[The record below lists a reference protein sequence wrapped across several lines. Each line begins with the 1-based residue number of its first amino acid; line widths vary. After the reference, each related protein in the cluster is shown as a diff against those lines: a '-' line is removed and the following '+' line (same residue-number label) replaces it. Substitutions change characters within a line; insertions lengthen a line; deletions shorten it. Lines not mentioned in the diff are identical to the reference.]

1 LPLNAYSVVD
11 THTHLCDPLF
21 DKDREDVIKRAR
33 AVGVSAIVV
42 VSETLSDVL
51 RNLELATSYPLLWP
65 AGGLYPTH
73 LDLSEAKQV
82 SSLIRKERHRF
93 FAIGEVGLDYW
104 IVKQESERE
113 IQHEIFNKF
122 IDLSLELNLPLN
134 IHSRSA
140 GRHAIEI
147 LLERRARKVQLH
159 AFDGKASSA
168 LPGAEEGFFFSIPP
182 SVIRSPQ
189 KQKLVKRLPLS
200 TLLVETDSPVL
211 GPLHNERNEPS
222 NIMIS
227 VNAISEIKNVSKEEV
242 LETVFNNTHQ
252 LYGDRDL

>member
-1 LPLNAYSVVD
+1 VD

-21 DKDREDVIKRAR
+21 DKDREDVLKRAR
-33 AVGVSAIVV
+33 NVGVSAIVV
-42 VSETLSDVL
+42 VSETLSDVH
-51 RNLELATSYPLLWP
+51 RNLELAENYPLLWP

-73 LDLSEAKQV
+73 LDLSEAKQI
-82 SSLIRKERHRF
+82 SSLMRKERHKF
-93 FAIGEVGLDYW
+93 LAIGEVGLDYW
-104 IVKQESERE
+104 IVKKEAERE
-113 IQHEIFNKF
+113 VQHEIFSEF
-122 IDLSLELNLPLN
+122 IGLSIELNLPLN

-159 AFDGKASSA
+159 AFDGKAASA
-168 LPGAEEGFFFSIPP
+168 LPAAEEGFFFSIPP

-200 TLLVETDSPVL
+200 ALLVETDSPVL
-211 GPLHNERNEPS
+211 GPSHKERNEPS

-227 VNAISEIKNVSKEEV
+227 VNAISEIKNIRKEEV
-242 LETVFNNTHQ
+242 LETVFENTYR
-252 LYGDRDL
+252 LYGERIP